1 MARGDGG
8 IGQEE
13 LRRLAADL
21 FNRVWELLDQAERS
35 RAEDDEMV
43 HAAHASRFLWGRV
56 GTAANLV
63 RGEWQCARVYST
75 LGRAEPALWHARRC
89 LELAEAADSAELADF
104 DLPGAYEGLARA
116 HAVAGDRDAARRW
129 LERAREATRQV
140 AEEDDRE
147 VLVADLDQ
155 TTRLI

>member
-1 MARGDGG
+1 VGAGRHGG
-8 IGQEE
+8 EPGP
-13 LRRLAADL
+13 
-21 FNRVWELLDQAERS
+21 
-35 RAEDDEMV
+35 
-43 HAAHASRFLWGRV
+43 
-56 GTAANLV
+56 
-63 RGEWQCARVYST
+63 GEWQCARVYST

-89 LELAEAADSAELADF
+89 LQLADF

-129 LERAREATRQV
+129 LERARETTRQV

-147 VLVADLDQ
+147 VLAADLDQ

>member
-8 IGQEE
+8 IGREE

-21 FNRVWELLDQAERS
+21 FNRVWELLDLPERS
-35 RAEDDEMV
+35 RDED
-43 HAAHASRFLWGRV
+43 
-56 GTAANLV
+56 
-63 RGEWQCARVYST
+63 
-75 LGRAEPALWHARRC
+75 
-89 LELAEAADSAELADF
+89 
-104 DLPGAYEGLARA
+104 GAYEGLVRA

-147 VLVADLDQ
+147 VLAADLDQ
-155 TTRLI
+155 TARLI